1 MLPRLL
7 RRTHI
12 NLVKISVNNPM
23 KTLGT
28 IVKKCN
34 CAVSALLTASMFLS
48 SPGGFAQI
56 EVLDQVVA
64 IVDDD
69 IILASE
75 LQERVQGVR
84 SNLEARGVEM
94 PADDVLIRETLDRLI
109 LDSIQLQL
117 ANRYGVR
124 IPDQQLDEAMTR
136 LARQNGL
143 TLEQF
148 RIALEQAGQSYAVA
162 REGLRDDLA
171 IQRVQQ
177 GNVMRNINI
186 SEQEIDNFLAT
197 EEGEAMTQPEY
208 RVVQALLSTSRGEDA
223 ADVAAKEAYVDETL
237 ATIQSGTPFEQ
248 AVSSIEP
255 YAFTGGDLGWR
266 KLGDIPSMFA
276 DVVPDLRVGDVTKV
290 RSSSGFHL
298 VYLADAMGG
307 EQLVRQ
313 TDVRHILIKPTEV
326 LSEDAAETLA
336 KELKTRIESGED
348 FGGLARQYSDDIGSA
363 AEGGELGW
371 TNPGQMVIEFE
382 TTMANTPEGEISE
395 PFRSEFGWHILEVP
409 GRRDK
414 DFSSEVRRNQV
425 AGYIRDQKY
434 QEELDAWLRKIREEA
449 FVDIK

>member
-1 MLPRLL
+1 MRCRLTTPRE
-7 RRTHI
+7 R
-12 NLVKISVNNPM
+12 SV
-23 KTLGT
+23 L
-28 IVKKCN
+28 
-34 CAVSALLTASMFLS
+34 ALLSVPLLALCVLPSLAS
-48 SPGGFAQI
+48 AQI

-84 SNLEARGVEM
+84 STMESRGVEV
-94 PADDVLIRETLDRLI
+94 PSDDVLIRQTLDRLI

-148 RIALEQAGQSYAVA
+148 RIALEQSGQSYAAA

-186 SEQEIDNFLAT
+186 SEQEIDNFLTT

-208 RVVQALLSTSRGEDA
+208 QVVQALLSISRGEDA
-223 ADVAAKEAYVDETL
+223 AEIAAKEAYVNKVL
-237 ATIQSGTPFEQ
+237 SNIQSGQPFEQ
-248 AVSSIEP
+248 AVSGTEP

-276 DVVPDLRVGDVTKV
+276 DTVPTLTAGEVAKV

-298 VYLADAMGG
+298 VYLADAVGG

-313 TDVRHILIKPTEV
+313 TDVRHILVKPTEV
-326 LSEDAAETLA
+326 LNEQAAEDLVV
-336 KELKTRIESGED
+336 ELRARIQGGED
-348 FGGLARQYSDDIGSA
+348 FGELARQYSDDIGSA
-363 AEGGELGW
+363 TEGGNLGW
-371 TNPGQMVIEFE
+371 TNPGQMVPEFE
-382 TTMANTPEGEISE
+382 ATMAGTAEGLISQ
-395 PFRSEFGWHILEVP
+395 PFRSEFGWHILEVKA
-409 GRRDK
+409 RRDK
-414 DFSSEVRRNQV
+414 DFSGEVRRNQV

>member
-1 MLPRLL
+1 MLCRLTTPRERSGLTLL
-7 RRTHI
+7 
-12 NLVKISVNNPM
+12 SVP
-23 KTLGT
+23 
-28 IVKKCN
+28 
-34 CAVSALLTASMFLS
+34 LLTLCFLPS
-48 SPGGFAQI
+48 FGSAQV
-56 EVLDQVVA
+56 ELLDQVVA

-84 SNLEARGVEM
+84 STMESRGVEA
-94 PADDVLIRETLDRLI
+94 PSDDVLIRETLDRLI

-148 RIALEQAGQSYAVA
+148 RIALEQSGQSYAAA

-186 SEQEIDNFLAT
+186 SEQEIDNFLTT

-208 RVVQALLSTSRGEDA
+208 QVVQALLSISRGEDA
-223 ADVAAKEAYVDETL
+223 AEIAAKESYVNEVL
-237 ATIQSGTPFEQ
+237 SNIQSGQPFEQ
-248 AVSSIEP
+248 AVSGTEP

-276 DVVPDLRVGDVTKV
+276 DTVPTLTVGEVAKV

-298 VYLADAMGG
+298 VYLADAVGG

-313 TDVRHILIKPTEV
+313 TDVRHILVKPTEV
-326 LSEDAAETLA
+326 LNEQAAEDLVV
-336 KELKTRIESGED
+336 ELRARIEGGED
-348 FGGLARQYSDDIGSA
+348 FGELARQYSDDIGSA
-363 AEGGELGW
+363 TEGGNLGW
-371 TNPGQMVIEFE
+371 TNPGQMVPEFE
-382 TTMANTPEGEISE
+382 ATMAGTAEGSISQ
-395 PFRSEFGWHILEVP
+395 PFRSEFGWHILEVKA
-409 GRRDK
+409 RRDK
-414 DFSSEVRRNQV
+414 DFSGEVRRNQV

>member
-1 MLPRLL
+1 MRCRLTTPRE
-7 RRTHI
+7 R
-12 NLVKISVNNPM
+12 SV
-23 KTLGT
+23 L
-28 IVKKCN
+28 
-34 CAVSALLTASMFLS
+34 ALLSVPLLALCVLPSLAS
-48 SPGGFAQI
+48 AQI

-84 SNLEARGVEM
+84 STMESRGVEV
-94 PADDVLIRETLDRLI
+94 PSDDVLIRETLDRLI

-148 RIALEQAGQSYAVA
+148 RIALEQSGQSYAAA

-186 SEQEIDNFLAT
+186 SEQEIDNFLTT

-208 RVVQALLSTSRGEDA
+208 QVVQALLSISRGEDA
-223 ADVAAKEAYVDETL
+223 AEIAAKEAYVDEVL
-237 ATIQSGTPFEQ
+237 SNIQSGQPFEQ
-248 AVSSIEP
+248 AVSGTEP

-276 DVVPDLRVGDVTKV
+276 DTVPTLTVGEVAKV

-298 VYLADAMGG
+298 VYLADAVGG

-313 TDVRHILIKPTEV
+313 TDVRHILVKPTEV
-326 LSEDAAETLA
+326 LNEQAAEDLVV
-336 KELKTRIESGED
+336 ELRARIEGGED
-348 FGGLARQYSDDIGSA
+348 FGELARQYSDDIGSA
-363 AEGGELGW
+363 TEGGNLGW
-371 TNPGQMVIEFE
+371 TNPGQMVPEFE
-382 TTMANTPEGEISE
+382 ATMAGTAEGSISQ
-395 PFRSEFGWHILEVP
+395 PFRSEFGWHILEVKA
-409 GRRDK
+409 RRDK
-414 DFSSEVRRNQV
+414 DFSGEVRRNQV

>member
-1 MLPRLL
+1 MLCRLTTPRK
-7 RRTHI
+7 R
-12 NLVKISVNNPM
+12 SV
-23 KTLGT
+23 L
-28 IVKKCN
+28 
-34 CAVSALLTASMFLS
+34 ALLSVPLLALCVLPSLGS
-48 SPGGFAQI
+48 AQI

-84 SNLEARGVEM
+84 STMESRGVEI
-94 PADDVLIRETLDRLI
+94 PSDDVLIRETLDRLI

-148 RIALEQAGQSYAVA
+148 RIALEQSGQSYAAA

-186 SEQEIDNFLAT
+186 SEQEIDNFLTT

-208 RVVQALLSTSRGEDA
+208 QVVQALLSISRGEDA
-223 ADVAAKEAYVDETL
+223 AEIAAKEAYVNEVL
-237 ATIQSGTPFEQ
+237 SHIQSGQPFEQ
-248 AVSSIEP
+248 AVSGTEP

-276 DVVPDLRVGDVTKV
+276 DTVPTLTVGEVAKV

-298 VYLADAMGG
+298 VYLADAVGG

-313 TDVRHILIKPTEV
+313 TDVRHILVKPTEV
-326 LSEDAAETLA
+326 LNEQAAEDLVV
-336 KELKTRIESGED
+336 ELRAQIEGGED
-348 FGGLARQYSDDIGSA
+348 FGELARQYSDDIGSA
-363 AEGGELGW
+363 TEGGNLGW
-371 TNPGQMVIEFE
+371 TNPGQMVPEFE
-382 TTMANTPEGEISE
+382 ATMAGTAEGSISQ
-395 PFRSEFGWHILEVP
+395 PFRSEFGWHILEVKA
-409 GRRDK
+409 RRDK
-414 DFSSEVRRNQV
+414 DFSGEVRRNQV

>member
-1 MLPRLL
+1 MRCRLTTPRE
-7 RRTHI
+7 R
-12 NLVKISVNNPM
+12 SV
-23 KTLGT
+23 L
-28 IVKKCN
+28 
-34 CAVSALLTASMFLS
+34 ALLSVPLLALCVLPSLAS
-48 SPGGFAQI
+48 AQI

-84 SNLEARGVEM
+84 STMESRGVEV
-94 PADDVLIRETLDRLI
+94 PSDDVLIRETLDRLI

-148 RIALEQAGQSYAVA
+148 RIALEQSGQSYAAA

-186 SEQEIDNFLAT
+186 SEQEIDNFLTT

-208 RVVQALLSTSRGEDA
+208 QVVQALLSISRGEDA
-223 ADVAAKEAYVDETL
+223 AEIAAKEAYVNEVL
-237 ATIQSGTPFEQ
+237 SNIQSGQPFEQ
-248 AVSSIEP
+248 AVSGTEP

-276 DVVPDLRVGDVTKV
+276 DTVPTLTVGEVTSV
-290 RSSSGFHL
+290 RSSSGLHL
-298 VYLADAMGG
+298 VYLADAVGG

-313 TDVRHILIKPTEV
+313 TDVRHILVKPTEV
-326 LSEDAAETLA
+326 LNEQAAEDLVV
-336 KELKTRIESGED
+336 ELRARIEGGED
-348 FGGLARQYSDDIGSA
+348 FGELARQYSDDIGSA
-363 AEGGELGW
+363 TEGGNLGW
-371 TNPGQMVIEFE
+371 TNPGQMVPEFE
-382 TTMANTPEGEISE
+382 ATMAGTAEGSISQ
-395 PFRSEFGWHILEVP
+395 PFRSEFGWHILEVKA
-409 GRRDK
+409 RRDK
-414 DFSSEVRRNQV
+414 DFSGEVRRNQV

>member
-1 MLPRLL
+1 MCSRLTTPRK
-7 RRTHI
+7 R
-12 NLVKISVNNPM
+12 LV
-23 KTLGT
+23 L
-28 IVKKCN
+28 
-34 CAVSALLTASMFLS
+34 ALLSVPLLALSVLPSLAS
-48 SPGGFAQI
+48 AQI

-75 LQERVQGVR
+75 LQERVKGVR
-84 SNLEARGVEM
+84 STMESRGVEV
-94 PADDVLIRETLDRLI
+94 PSDDVLIRETLDRLI

-148 RIALEQAGQSYAVA
+148 RIALEQSGQSYAAA

-186 SEQEIDNFLAT
+186 SEQEIDNFLVT

-208 RVVQALLSTSRGEDA
+208 QVVQALLSISRGEDA
-223 ADVAAKEAYVDETL
+223 AEIVAKEAYVNEVL
-237 ATIQSGTPFEQ
+237 SNIQSGQPFEQ
-248 AVSSIEP
+248 AVSGTEP

-276 DVVPDLRVGDVTKV
+276 DTVPTLTVGEVAKV

-298 VYLADAMGG
+298 VYLADAVGG

-313 TDVRHILIKPTEV
+313 TDVRHILVKPTEV
-326 LSEDAAETLA
+326 LNEQAAEDLVV
-336 KELKTRIESGED
+336 ELRARIERGED
-348 FGGLARQYSDDIGSA
+348 FGELARQYSDDIGSA
-363 AEGGELGW
+363 TEGGNLGW
-371 TNPGQMVIEFE
+371 TNPGQMVPEFE
-382 TTMANTPEGEISE
+382 ATMAGTAEGSISQ
-395 PFRSEFGWHILEVP
+395 PFRSEFGWHILEVKA
-409 GRRDK
+409 RRDK
-414 DFSSEVRRNQV
+414 DFSGEVRRNQV

>member
-1 MLPRLL
+1 MRCRLTTPRE
-7 RRTHI
+7 R
-12 NLVKISVNNPM
+12 SV
-23 KTLGT
+23 L
-28 IVKKCN
+28 
-34 CAVSALLTASMFLS
+34 ALLSVPLLALSVLTSLAS
-48 SPGGFAQI
+48 AQI
-56 EVLDQVVA
+56 EVLDQVIA

-75 LQERVQGVR
+75 LQERVKGVR
-84 SNLEARGVEM
+84 STMESRGVEV
-94 PADDVLIRETLDRLI
+94 PSDDVLIRETLDRLI

-148 RIALEQAGQSYAVA
+148 RTALEQSGQSYAAA

-186 SEQEIDNFLAT
+186 SEQEIDNFLTT

-208 RVVQALLSTSRGEDA
+208 QVVQALLSISRGEDA
-223 ADVAAKEAYVDETL
+223 AEIVAKEAYVNEVL
-237 ATIQSGTPFEQ
+237 SNIQSGQPFEQ
-248 AVSSIEP
+248 AVSGTEP

-276 DVVPDLRVGDVTKV
+276 DTVPTLTVGEVAKV

-298 VYLADAMGG
+298 VYLADAVGG

-313 TDVRHILIKPTEV
+313 TDVRHILVKPTEV
-326 LSEDAAETLA
+326 LNEQAAEDLVV
-336 KELKTRIESGED
+336 ELRARIEGGED
-348 FGGLARQYSDDIGSA
+348 FGELARQYSDDIGSA
-363 AEGGELGW
+363 TEGGNLGW
-371 TNPGQMVIEFE
+371 TNPGQMVPEFE
-382 TTMANTPEGEISE
+382 ATMAGTAEGLISQ
-395 PFRSEFGWHILEVP
+395 PFRSEFGWHILEVKA
-409 GRRDK
+409 RRDK
-414 DFSSEVRRNQV
+414 DFSGEVRRNQV

>member
-1 MLPRLL
+1 MKK
-7 RRTHI
+7 RTYPSF
-12 NLVKISVNNPM
+12 LALISLIGLASTWP
-23 KTLGT
+23 
-28 IVKKCN
+28 I
-34 CAVSALLTASMFLS
+34 ASAW
-48 SPGGFAQI
+48 AQI
-56 EVLDQVVA
+56 QTLDQVVA

-75 LQERVQGVR
+75 LQERVAGVR
-84 SNLEARGVEM
+84 STMESRGVEM
-94 PADDVLIRETLDRLI
+94 PDDETLVRETLDRLI
-109 LDSIQLQL
+109 LDSIQMQL

-124 IPDQQLDEAMTR
+124 IPDAQLDEAMTR

-148 RIALEQAGQSYAVA
+148 RIAVEQSGQSYAA
-162 REGLRDDLA
+162 TRESLRRDLA

-208 RVVQALLSTSRGEDA
+208 RVIQALLATRRGEDSA
-223 ADVAAKEAYVDETL
+223 SVDAKEAFIDDTL
-237 ATIQSGTPFEQ
+237 TRIQDGADFEA
-248 AVSSIEP
+248 AVSSVEP

-276 DVVPDLRVGDVTKV
+276 DVVPTMSIGEVAKV

-298 VYLADAMGG
+298 VYLADAVGG
-307 EQLVRQ
+307 ERLVKQ
-313 TDVRHILIKPTEV
+313 TDVRHILVKPTEV
-326 LSEDAAETLA
+326 LDEAAAEALA
-336 KELKTRIESGED
+336 GQLMERVKGGED
-348 FGGLARQYSDDIGSA
+348 FGALARQYSDDIGSA

-371 TNPGQMVIEFE
+371 TNPGQMVPEFE
-382 TTMANTPEGEISE
+382 AAMAAADEGVVTE
-395 PFRSEFGWHILEVP
+395 PFRSEFGWHILEVT

-414 DFSSEVRRNQV
+414 DFSGEIQRNQV
-425 AGYIRDQKY
+425 ANYIREQKY

>member
-1 MLPRLL
+1 MRCRLTTPRE
-7 RRTHI
+7 R
-12 NLVKISVNNPM
+12 SV
-23 KTLGT
+23 L
-28 IVKKCN
+28 
-34 CAVSALLTASMFLS
+34 ALLSVPLLALSVLTSLAS
-48 SPGGFAQI
+48 AQI
-56 EVLDQVVA
+56 EVLDQVIA

-75 LQERVQGVR
+75 LQERVKGVR
-84 SNLEARGVEM
+84 STMESRGVEV
-94 PADDVLIRETLDRLI
+94 PSDDVLIRETLDRLI

-148 RIALEQAGQSYAVA
+148 RIALEQSGQSYAAA

-186 SEQEIDNFLAT
+186 SEQEIDNFLTT

-208 RVVQALLSTSRGEDA
+208 QVVQALLSISRGEDA
-223 ADVAAKEAYVDETL
+223 AEIAAKESYVNEVL
-237 ATIQSGTPFEQ
+237 SNIQSGQPFEQ
-248 AVSSIEP
+248 AVSGTEP

-276 DVVPDLRVGDVTKV
+276 DTVPTLTVGEVAKV
-290 RSSSGFHL
+290 RSSSGLHL
-298 VYLADAMGG
+298 VYLADAVGG

-313 TDVRHILIKPTEV
+313 TDVRHILVKPTEV
-326 LSEDAAETLA
+326 LNEQAAEDLVV
-336 KELKTRIESGED
+336 ELRARIEGGED
-348 FGGLARQYSDDIGSA
+348 FGELARQYSDDIGSA
-363 AEGGELGW
+363 TEGGNLGW
-371 TNPGQMVIEFE
+371 TNPGQMVPEFE
-382 TTMANTPEGEISE
+382 AAMAGTAEGSISQ
-395 PFRSEFGWHILEVP
+395 PFRSEFGWHILEVKA
-409 GRRDK
+409 RRDK
-414 DFSSEVRRNQV
+414 DFSGEVRRNQV

>member
-1 MLPRLL
+1 MRCRLTTPRK
-7 RRTHI
+7 R
-12 NLVKISVNNPM
+12 SV
-23 KTLGT
+23 L
-28 IVKKCN
+28 
-34 CAVSALLTASMFLS
+34 ALLSVPLLALCVLPSLAS
-48 SPGGFAQI
+48 AQI

-84 SNLEARGVEM
+84 STMESRGVEL
-94 PADDVLIRETLDRLI
+94 PSDDVLIRETLDRLI

-148 RIALEQAGQSYAVA
+148 RIALEQSGQSYAAA

-186 SEQEIDNFLAT
+186 SEQEIDNFLTT

-208 RVVQALLSTSRGEDA
+208 QVVQALLSISRGEDA
-223 ADVAAKEAYVDETL
+223 AEIAAKESYVNEVL
-237 ATIQSGTPFEQ
+237 SNIQSGQPFEQ
-248 AVSSIEP
+248 AVSGTEP

-276 DVVPDLRVGDVTKV
+276 DTVPTLTVGEVAKV

-298 VYLADAMGG
+298 IYLADAVGG

-313 TDVRHILIKPTEV
+313 TDVRHILVKPTEV
-326 LSEDAAETLA
+326 LNEQAAEDLVV
-336 KELKTRIESGED
+336 ELRARIEGGED
-348 FGGLARQYSDDIGSA
+348 FGELARQYSDDIGSA
-363 AEGGELGW
+363 TEGGNLGW
-371 TNPGQMVIEFE
+371 TNPGQMVPEFE
-382 TTMANTPEGEISE
+382 AAMAGTAEGSISQ
-395 PFRSEFGWHILEVP
+395 PFRSEFGWHILEVKA
-409 GRRDK
+409 RRDK
-414 DFSSEVRRNQV
+414 DFSGEVRRNQV

>member
-1 MLPRLL
+1 MLCRLTTPRERSILTLL
-7 RRTHI
+7 
-12 NLVKISVNNPM
+12 SVPLLALCVLPS
-23 KTLGT
+23 LG
-28 IVKKCN
+28 
-34 CAVSALLTASMFLS
+34 S
-48 SPGGFAQI
+48 AQI

-75 LQERVQGVR
+75 LQERVKGVR
-84 SNLEARGVEM
+84 STMESRGVEV
-94 PADDVLIRETLDRLI
+94 PSDDVLIRETLDRLI

-148 RIALEQAGQSYAVA
+148 RTALEQSGQSYAAA

-186 SEQEIDNFLAT
+186 SEQEIDNFLTT

-208 RVVQALLSTSRGEDA
+208 QVVQALLSISRGEDA
-223 ADVAAKEAYVDETL
+223 AEIAAKEAYVDEVL
-237 ATIQSGTPFEQ
+237 SNIQSGQPFEQ
-248 AVSSIEP
+248 AVSGTEP

-266 KLGDIPSMFA
+266 KLGDLPSMFA
-276 DVVPDLRVGDVTKV
+276 DTVPTLTVGEVTSV
-290 RSSSGFHL
+290 RSSSGLHL
-298 VYLADAMGG
+298 IYLADAVGG

-313 TDVRHILIKPTEV
+313 TDVRHILVKPTEV
-326 LSEDAAETLA
+326 LNEQAAEDLVV
-336 KELKTRIESGED
+336 ELRARIEGGED
-348 FGGLARQYSDDIGSA
+348 FGELARQYSDDIGSA
-363 AEGGELGW
+363 TEGGNLGW
-371 TNPGQMVIEFE
+371 TNPGQMVPEFE
-382 TTMANTPEGEISE
+382 ATMAGTAEGSISQ
-395 PFRSEFGWHILEVP
+395 PFRSEFGWHILEVKA
-409 GRRDK
+409 RRDK
-414 DFSSEVRRNQV
+414 DFSVEVRRNQV

>member
-1 MLPRLL
+1 MHCRLINPRE
-7 RRTHI
+7 R
-12 NLVKISVNNPM
+12 SV
-23 KTLGT
+23 L
-28 IVKKCN
+28 
-34 CAVSALLTASMFLS
+34 ALLSVPLLALCVLPSLAS
-48 SPGGFAQI
+48 AQI

-84 SNLEARGVEM
+84 STMESRGVEV
-94 PADDVLIRETLDRLI
+94 PSDDVLIRETLDRLI

-148 RIALEQAGQSYAVA
+148 RIALEQSGQSYAAA

-186 SEQEIDNFLAT
+186 SEQEIDNFLTT

-208 RVVQALLSTSRGEDA
+208 QVVQALLSISRGEDA
-223 ADVAAKEAYVDETL
+223 AEIAAKEAYVDEVL
-237 ATIQSGTPFEQ
+237 SNIQSGQSFEQ
-248 AVSSIEP
+248 AVSGTEP

-266 KLGDIPSMFA
+266 KLGDLPSMFA
-276 DVVPDLRVGDVTKV
+276 DTVPTLTVGEVTSV
-290 RSSSGFHL
+290 RSSSGLHL
-298 VYLADAMGG
+298 VYLADAVGG

-313 TDVRHILIKPTEV
+313 TDVRHILVKPTEV
-326 LSEDAAETLA
+326 LNEQAAEDLVV
-336 KELKTRIESGED
+336 ELRARIEGGED
-348 FGGLARQYSDDIGSA
+348 FGELARQYSDDIGSA
-363 AEGGELGW
+363 TEGGNLGW
-371 TNPGQMVIEFE
+371 TNPGQMVPEFE
-382 TTMANTPEGEISE
+382 ATMAGTAEGSISQ
-395 PFRSEFGWHILEVP
+395 PFRSEFGWHILEVKA
-409 GRRDK
+409 RRDK
-414 DFSSEVRRNQV
+414 DFSGELRRNQV
-425 AGYIRDQKY
+425 AGYIREQKY

>member
-1 MLPRLL
+1 MLRKLTTPRE
-7 RRTHI
+7 R
-12 NLVKISVNNPM
+12 
-23 KTLGT
+23 
-28 IVKKCN
+28 
-34 CAVSALLTASMFLS
+34 SALALLSAPFLAVFFWPSLASS
-48 SPGGFAQI
+48 QV

-84 SNLEARGVEM
+84 NNMESRGVEA
-94 PADDVLIRETLDRLI
+94 PSDDVLIRETLDRLI

-117 ANRYGVR
+117 AKRYGVR

-136 LARQNGL
+136 LARQNSL

-148 RIALEQAGQSYAVA
+148 RIALEQSGQSYAAA

-186 SEQEIDNFLAT
+186 SEQEIDNFLTT

-208 RVVQALLSTSRGEDA
+208 RVIQALLSISRGEDA
-223 ADVAAKEAYVDETL
+223 AEVAAKEDYINEVL
-237 ATIQSGTPFEQ
+237 NNIQSGQPFEQ
-248 AVSSIEP
+248 AVSGTEP
-255 YAFTGGDLGWR
+255 YAFSGGDLGWR

-276 DVVPDLRVGDVTKV
+276 DAVPTLTVGKVTKV

-298 VYLADAMGG
+298 VYLADAVGG
-307 EQLVRQ
+307 EQLIRQ
-313 TDVRHILIKPTEV
+313 TDVRHILVKPTEV
-326 LSEDAAETLA
+326 LNEQAAEDLA
-336 KELKTRIESGED
+336 VELKARIEAGEEFD
-348 FGGLARQYSDDIGSA
+348 ELARQYSDDIGSA

-371 TNPGQMVIEFE
+371 TNPGQMVPEFE
-382 TTMANTPEGEISE
+382 ATMAGTAEGSISQ
-395 PFRSEFGWHILEVP
+395 PFRSEFGWHILQVK

-414 DFSSEVRRNQV
+414 DFSGEVRRNQV
-425 AGYIRDQKY
+425 AGYIREQKY

>member
-1 MLPRLL
+1 MLCRLTTPRE
-7 RRTHI
+7 R
-12 NLVKISVNNPM
+12 SV
-23 KTLGT
+23 L
-28 IVKKCN
+28 
-34 CAVSALLTASMFLS
+34 ALLSVPLLALCVLPSLAS
-48 SPGGFAQI
+48 AQI

-84 SNLEARGVEM
+84 STMESRGVEV
-94 PADDVLIRETLDRLI
+94 PSDDVLIRETLDRLI

-148 RIALEQAGQSYAVA
+148 RIALEQSGQSYAAA

-186 SEQEIDNFLAT
+186 SEQEIDNFLTT

-208 RVVQALLSTSRGEDA
+208 QVVQALLSISRGEDA
-223 ADVAAKEAYVDETL
+223 AEIAAKESYVNEVL
-237 ATIQSGTPFEQ
+237 SNIQSGQPFEQ
-248 AVSSIEP
+248 AVSGTEP

-276 DVVPDLRVGDVTKV
+276 DTVPTLTVGEVAKV
-290 RSSSGFHL
+290 RSSSGLHL
-298 VYLADAMGG
+298 VYLADAVGG

-313 TDVRHILIKPTEV
+313 TDVRHILVKPTEV
-326 LSEDAAETLA
+326 LNEQAAEDLVV
-336 KELKTRIESGED
+336 ELKARIEGGED
-348 FGGLARQYSDDIGSA
+348 FGELARQYSDDIGSA
-363 AEGGELGW
+363 TEGGNLGW
-371 TNPGQMVIEFE
+371 TNPGQMVPEFE
-382 TTMANTPEGEISE
+382 ATMAGTAEGSISQ
-395 PFRSEFGWHILEVP
+395 PFRSEFGWHILEVKA
-409 GRRDK
+409 RRDK
-414 DFSSEVRRNQV
+414 DFSGEVRRNQV

>member
-1 MLPRLL
+1 MRCRLINPCERAVLAVLSVPLLALCVLPSL
-7 RRTHI
+7 
-12 NLVKISVNNPM
+12 
-23 KTLGT
+23 
-28 IVKKCN
+28 
-34 CAVSALLTASMFLS
+34 AS
-48 SPGGFAQI
+48 AQI

-75 LQERVQGVR
+75 LQERLKGVR
-84 SNLEARGVEM
+84 STMESRGVEV
-94 PADDVLIRETLDRLI
+94 PSDDVLIRETLDRLI

-148 RIALEQAGQSYAVA
+148 RIALEQSGQSYAAA

-186 SEQEIDNFLAT
+186 SEQEIDNFLTT

-208 RVVQALLSTSRGEDA
+208 QVVQALLSIRRGEDA
-223 ADVAAKEAYVDETL
+223 AEIAAKEAYVNEVL
-237 ATIQSGTPFEQ
+237 SNIQSGQPFEQ
-248 AVSSIEP
+248 AVSGTEP

-266 KLGDIPSMFA
+266 KLGDLPSMFA
-276 DVVPDLRVGDVTKV
+276 DTVPTLTVGEVTSV
-290 RSSSGFHL
+290 RSSSGLHL
-298 VYLADAMGG
+298 VYLADAVGG

-313 TDVRHILIKPTEV
+313 TDVRHILVKPTEV
-326 LSEDAAETLA
+326 LNEQAAEDLVV
-336 KELKTRIESGED
+336 ELRARIEGGED
-348 FGGLARQYSDDIGSA
+348 FGELARQYSDDIGSA
-363 AEGGELGW
+363 TEGGNLGW
-371 TNPGQMVIEFE
+371 TNPGQMVPEFE
-382 TTMANTPEGEISE
+382 ATMAGTAEGSISQ
-395 PFRSEFGWHILEVP
+395 PFRSEFGWHILEVKA
-409 GRRDK
+409 RRDK
-414 DFSSEVRRNQV
+414 DFSGEVRRNQV

>member
-1 MLPRLL
+1 MRCRLTTPRE
-7 RRTHI
+7 R
-12 NLVKISVNNPM
+12 SV
-23 KTLGT
+23 L
-28 IVKKCN
+28 
-34 CAVSALLTASMFLS
+34 ALLSVPLLALSILPSLAS
-48 SPGGFAQI
+48 AQI

-75 LQERVQGVR
+75 LQERVKGVR
-84 SNLEARGVEM
+84 STMESRGVEV
-94 PADDVLIRETLDRLI
+94 PSDDVLIRETLDRLI

-148 RIALEQAGQSYAVA
+148 RIALEQSGQSYAAA

-186 SEQEIDNFLAT
+186 SEQEIDNFLTT

-208 RVVQALLSTSRGEDA
+208 QVVQALLSISRGEDA
-223 ADVAAKEAYVDETL
+223 AEIAAKEAYVNEVL
-237 ATIQSGTPFEQ
+237 SNIQSGQPFEQ
-248 AVSSIEP
+248 AVSGTEP

-276 DVVPDLRVGDVTKV
+276 DTVPTLTVGEVAKV
-290 RSSSGFHL
+290 RSSSGLHL
-298 VYLADAMGG
+298 VYLADAVGG

-313 TDVRHILIKPTEV
+313 TDVRHILVKPTEV
-326 LSEDAAETLA
+326 LNEQAAEDLVV
-336 KELKTRIESGED
+336 ELRARIEGGED
-348 FGGLARQYSDDIGSA
+348 FGELARQYSDDIGSA
-363 AEGGELGW
+363 TEGGNLGW
-371 TNPGQMVIEFE
+371 TNPGQMVPEFE
-382 TTMANTPEGEISE
+382 ATMAGTAEGSISQ
-395 PFRSEFGWHILEVP
+395 PFRSEFGWHILEVKA
-409 GRRDK
+409 RRDK
-414 DFSSEVRRNQV
+414 DFSGEVRRNQV

>member
-1 MLPRLL
+1 MRCRLTTPRE
-7 RRTHI
+7 R
-12 NLVKISVNNPM
+12 SVP
-23 KTLGT
+23 
-28 IVKKCN
+28 
-34 CAVSALLTASMFLS
+34 ALLSVPLLALCVLPSVAS
-48 SPGGFAQI
+48 AQI

-75 LQERVQGVR
+75 LQERVKGVR
-84 SNLEARGVEM
+84 STMESRGVEV
-94 PADDVLIRETLDRLI
+94 PSDDVLIRETLDRLI

-148 RIALEQAGQSYAVA
+148 RIALEQSGQSYAAA

-186 SEQEIDNFLAT
+186 SEQEIDNFLTT

-208 RVVQALLSTSRGEDA
+208 QVVQALLSISRGEDA
-223 ADVAAKEAYVDETL
+223 AEIAAKEAYVNEVL
-237 ATIQSGTPFEQ
+237 SNIQSGKPFEQ
-248 AVSSIEP
+248 AVSGTEP

-266 KLGDIPSMFA
+266 KLGDLPSMFA
-276 DVVPDLRVGDVTKV
+276 DTVPTLTVGEVTSV
-290 RSSSGFHL
+290 RSSSGLHL
-298 VYLADAMGG
+298 VYLADAVGG

-313 TDVRHILIKPTEV
+313 TDVRHILVKPTEV
-326 LSEDAAETLA
+326 LNEQAAEDLVV
-336 KELKTRIESGED
+336 ELRARIEGGED
-348 FGGLARQYSDDIGSA
+348 FGELARQYSDDIGSA
-363 AEGGELGW
+363 TEGGNLGW
-371 TNPGQMVIEFE
+371 TNPGQMVPEFE
-382 TTMANTPEGEISE
+382 ATMAGTAEGSISQ
-395 PFRSEFGWHILEVP
+395 PFRSEFGWHILEVKA
-409 GRRDK
+409 RRDK
-414 DFSSEVRRNQV
+414 DFSGEVRRNQV

>member
-1 MLPRLL
+1 MLPRLTAL
-7 RRTHI
+7 RER
-12 NLVKISVNNPM
+12 
-23 KTLGT
+23 
-28 IVKKCN
+28 
-34 CAVSALLTASMFLS
+34 SALALLS
-48 SPGGFAQI
+48 APLLALCLFPSLGSAQI

-84 SNLEARGVEM
+84 STMESRGVEV
-94 PADDVLIRETLDRLI
+94 PSDDMLIRETLDRLI

-143 TLEQF
+143 TLQQF
-148 RIALEQAGQSYAVA
+148 RIALEQSGQSYAAA

-186 SEQEIDNFLAT
+186 SEQEIDNFLTT

-208 RVVQALLSTSRGEDA
+208 RVVQALLSTSRGEDSA
-223 ADVAAKEAYVDETL
+223 EVAAKEAYINEVL
-237 ATIQSGTPFEQ
+237 SHIQSGQPFEQ
-248 AVSSIEP
+248 AVSGSEP

-276 DVVPDLRVGDVTKV
+276 DTVPTLTVGEVTKV
-290 RSSSGFHL
+290 RSSSGLHL
-298 VYLADAMGG
+298 VYLADAVGG

-313 TDVRHILIKPTEV
+313 TDVRHILVKPTEV
-326 LSEDAAETLA
+326 LNEQAAEDLVV
-336 KELKTRIESGED
+336 ELRARIEGGED
-348 FGGLARQYSDDIGSA
+348 FGELARQYSDDLGSA
-363 AEGGELGW
+363 TEGGNLGW
-371 TNPGQMVIEFE
+371 TNPGQMVPEFE
-382 TTMANTPEGEISE
+382 ATMAGTAEGSISQ
-395 PFRSEFGWHILEVP
+395 PFRSEFGWHILEVKA
-409 GRRDK
+409 RRDK
-414 DFSSEVRRNQV
+414 DFSGEVRRNQV
-425 AGYIRDQKY
+425 AGYIREQKY

>member
-1 MLPRLL
+1 MPANTSQ
-7 RRTHI
+7 RRQLALT
-12 NLVKISVNNPM
+12 
-23 KTLGT
+23 T
-28 IVKKCN
+28 IVKI
-34 CAVSALLTASMFLS
+34 AALSISLFHPSAS
-48 SPGGFAQI
+48 GQI
-56 EVLDQVVA
+56 EMLDQVVA

-75 LQERVQGVR
+75 LQERIEGVR
-84 SNLEARGVEM
+84 ATMESRAVEA
-94 PADDVLIRETLDRLI
+94 PPDDVIVRETLDRLI

-143 TLEQF
+143 TLDQF
-148 RIALEQAGQSYAVA
+148 RVAVEQAGQNYATM
-162 REGLRDDLA
+162 REDLREDLA

-186 SEQEIDNFLAT
+186 SQQEIDNFLTT
-197 EEGEAMTQPEY
+197 EEGEEMTQPEY
-208 RVVQALLSTSRGEDA
+208 RVIQALLTTSRGEA
-223 ADVAAKEAYVDETL
+223 AIEIAAKEAYVDSVLER
-237 ATIQSGTPFEQ
+237 IESGTAFEE
-248 AVSSIEP
+248 AVSGIEP

-276 DVVPDLRVGDVTKV
+276 AVVPDLSIGEVAKV
-290 RSSSGFHL
+290 RSTSGFHL
-298 VYLADAMGG
+298 VYLADALGG
-307 EQLVRQ
+307 ERLVRQ

-326 LSEDAAETLA
+326 LSDAAAEELA
-336 KELKTRIESGED
+336 GSLVERVRGGED
-348 FGGLARQYSDDIGSA
+348 FGALARQYSDDIGSA

-371 TNPGQMVIEFE
+371 TNPGQMVPEFE
-382 TTMANTPEGEISE
+382 AAMASANEGEVTE
-395 PFRSEFGWHILEVP
+395 PFRSEFGWHILEVK

-414 DFSSEVRRNQV
+414 DFSGDIQRNQV
-425 AGYIRDQKY
+425 ANYIREQKY

>member
-1 MLPRLL
+1 MRCRLTTPRE
-7 RRTHI
+7 R
-12 NLVKISVNNPM
+12 SV
-23 KTLGT
+23 L
-28 IVKKCN
+28 
-34 CAVSALLTASMFLS
+34 ALLSVPLLALSILPSLAS
-48 SPGGFAQI
+48 AQI

-84 SNLEARGVEM
+84 STMESRGVEV
-94 PADDVLIRETLDRLI
+94 PSDDVLIRETLDRLI

-148 RIALEQAGQSYAVA
+148 RIALEQSGQSYAAA

-186 SEQEIDNFLAT
+186 SEQEIDNFLTT

-208 RVVQALLSTSRGEDA
+208 QVVQALLSISRGEDA
-223 ADVAAKEAYVDETL
+223 AEIAAKEAYVDEVL
-237 ATIQSGTPFEQ
+237 SNIQSGQPFEQ
-248 AVSSIEP
+248 AVSGTEP

-266 KLGDIPSMFA
+266 KLGDLPSMFA
-276 DVVPDLRVGDVTKV
+276 DTVPTLTVGEVTSV
-290 RSSSGFHL
+290 RSSSGLHL
-298 VYLADAMGG
+298 IYLADAVGG

-313 TDVRHILIKPTEV
+313 TDVRHILVKPTEV
-326 LSEDAAETLA
+326 LNEQAAEDLVV
-336 KELKTRIESGED
+336 ELRARIEGGED
-348 FGGLARQYSDDIGSA
+348 FGELARQYSDDIGSA
-363 AEGGELGW
+363 TEGGNLGW
-371 TNPGQMVIEFE
+371 TNPGQMVPEFE
-382 TTMANTPEGEISE
+382 ATMAGTAEGSISQ
-395 PFRSEFGWHILEVP
+395 PFRSEFGWHILEVKA
-409 GRRDK
+409 RRDK
-414 DFSSEVRRNQV
+414 DFSGEVRRNQV

>member
-1 MLPRLL
+1 MLRKLTTPRE
-7 RRTHI
+7 R
-12 NLVKISVNNPM
+12 
-23 KTLGT
+23 
-28 IVKKCN
+28 
-34 CAVSALLTASMFLS
+34 SALALLSAPFLAVFFWPSLASS
-48 SPGGFAQI
+48 QV

-84 SNLEARGVEM
+84 NNMESRGVEA
-94 PADDVLIRETLDRLI
+94 PSDDVLIRETLDRLI

-117 ANRYGVR
+117 AKRYGVR

-136 LARQNGL
+136 LARQNSL

-148 RIALEQAGQSYAVA
+148 RIALEQSGQSYAAA

-186 SEQEIDNFLAT
+186 SEQEIDNFLTT

-208 RVVQALLSTSRGEDA
+208 RVIQALLSISRGEDA
-223 ADVAAKEAYVDETL
+223 AEVAAKEDYINEVL
-237 ATIQSGTPFEQ
+237 NNIQSGQPFEQ
-248 AVSSIEP
+248 AVSGTEP
-255 YAFTGGDLGWR
+255 YAFSGGDLGWR

-276 DVVPDLRVGDVTKV
+276 DAVPTLTVGKVTKV

-298 VYLADAMGG
+298 VYLADAVGG
-307 EQLVRQ
+307 EQLIRQ
-313 TDVRHILIKPTEV
+313 TDVRHILVKPTEV
-326 LSEDAAETLA
+326 LNEQAAEDLA
-336 KELKTRIESGED
+336 VELKARIEAGEEFD
-348 FGGLARQYSDDIGSA
+348 ELARQYSDDIGSA

-371 TNPGQMVIEFE
+371 TNPGQMVPEFE
-382 TTMANTPEGEISE
+382 ATMAGTAEGSISQ
-395 PFRSEFGWHILEVP
+395 PFRSEFGWHILQVQ

-414 DFSSEVRRNQV
+414 DFSGEVRRNQV
-425 AGYIRDQKY
+425 AGYIREQKY

>member
-1 MLPRLL
+1 MRCRLTTPRE
-7 RRTHI
+7 R
-12 NLVKISVNNPM
+12 SV
-23 KTLGT
+23 L
-28 IVKKCN
+28 
-34 CAVSALLTASMFLS
+34 ALLSVPLLALSVLPSLAS
-48 SPGGFAQI
+48 AQI

-84 SNLEARGVEM
+84 STMESRGVEI
-94 PADDVLIRETLDRLI
+94 PSDDVLIRETLDRLI

-143 TLEQF
+143 TPEQF
-148 RIALEQAGQSYAVA
+148 RIALEQSGQSYAAA

-186 SEQEIDNFLAT
+186 SEQEIDNFLTT

-208 RVVQALLSTSRGEDA
+208 QVVQALLSISRGEDA
-223 ADVAAKEAYVDETL
+223 AEIAAKEAYVDEVL
-237 ATIQSGTPFEQ
+237 SNIQSGQPFEQ
-248 AVSSIEP
+248 TVSGTEP

-276 DVVPDLRVGDVTKV
+276 DTLPTLTVGEVAKV

-298 VYLADAMGG
+298 VYLADAVGG

-313 TDVRHILIKPTEV
+313 TDVRHILVKPTEV
-326 LSEDAAETLA
+326 LNEQAAEDLA
-336 KELKTRIESGED
+336 VELRARIEGGED
-348 FGGLARQYSDDIGSA
+348 FGELARQYSDDIGSA
-363 AEGGELGW
+363 TEGGNLGW
-371 TNPGQMVIEFE
+371 TNPGQMVPEFE
-382 TTMANTPEGEISE
+382 ATMASTAEGSISQ
-395 PFRSEFGWHILEVP
+395 PFRSEFGWHILEVKA
-409 GRRDK
+409 RRDK
-414 DFSSEVRRNQV
+414 DFSGEVRRNQV

>member
-1 MLPRLL
+1 MTY
-7 RRTHI
+7 RTASI
-12 NLVKISVNNPM
+12 FALFI
-23 KTLGT
+23 
-28 IVKKCN
+28 
-34 CAVSALLTASMFLS
+34 LLTLLGSFAT
-48 SPGGFAQI
+48 PAVFAQVV
-56 EVLDQVVA
+56 VLDQVVA

-75 LQERVQGVR
+75 LQERVQGIR
-84 SNLEARGVEM
+84 SSMEARDVEV
-94 PADDVLIRETLDRLI
+94 PEDDILIRETLDRLI

-117 ANRYGVR
+117 ASRYGVR

-148 RIALEQAGQSYAVA
+148 RLALEQSGQSYAAA

-186 SEQEIDNFLAT
+186 SEQEIDNFLTT

-208 RVVQALLSTSRGEDA
+208 RVVQALLATGRNEDSS
-223 ADVAAKEAYVDETL
+223 VTAAKENFVDETL
-237 ATIQSGTPFEQ
+237 GAITSGVPFEE
-248 AVSSIEP
+248 AVSATAP
-255 YAFTGGDLGWR
+255 YSFTGGDLGWR

-276 DVVPDLRVGDVTKV
+276 EVVPTLNIGEVEKV

-298 VYLADAMGG
+298 VYLADAVGG
-307 EQLVRQ
+307 ERLVRQ
-313 TDVRHILIKPTEV
+313 TDVRHILVTPTEV
-326 LSEDAAETLA
+326 LSENASEALA
-336 KELKTRIESGED
+336 NELKTRIEAGED
-348 FGGLARQYSDDIGSA
+348 FGTLARQYSDDIGSA

-371 TNPGQMVIEFE
+371 TNPGQMVPEFE
-382 TTMANTPEGEISE
+382 ATMAAASMGQISA
-395 PFRSEFGWHILEVP
+395 PFRSEFGWHILEVKE
-409 GRRDK
+409 RRDK
-414 DFSSEVRRNQV
+414 DFSSEMRRNQV

>member
-1 MLPRLL
+1 MRCRLTTPRE
-7 RRTHI
+7 R
-12 NLVKISVNNPM
+12 SV
-23 KTLGT
+23 L
-28 IVKKCN
+28 
-34 CAVSALLTASMFLS
+34 ALLSVPLLALSVLTSLAS
-48 SPGGFAQI
+48 AQI
-56 EVLDQVVA
+56 EVLDQVIA

-84 SNLEARGVEM
+84 STMESRGVEV
-94 PADDVLIRETLDRLI
+94 PSDDVLIRETLDRLI

-148 RIALEQAGQSYAVA
+148 RIALEQSGQSYAAA

-186 SEQEIDNFLAT
+186 SEQEIDNFLTT

-208 RVVQALLSTSRGEDA
+208 QVVQALLSISRGEDA
-223 ADVAAKEAYVDETL
+223 AEIAAKESYVNEVL
-237 ATIQSGTPFEQ
+237 SNIQSGQPFEQ
-248 AVSSIEP
+248 AVSGTEP

-276 DVVPDLRVGDVTKV
+276 DTVPTLTVGEVAKV
-290 RSSSGFHL
+290 RSSSGLHL
-298 VYLADAMGG
+298 VYLADAVGG

-313 TDVRHILIKPTEV
+313 TDVRHILVKPTEV
-326 LSEDAAETLA
+326 LNEQAAEDLVV
-336 KELKTRIESGED
+336 ELRARIEGGED
-348 FGGLARQYSDDIGSA
+348 FGELARQYSDDIGSA
-363 AEGGELGW
+363 TEGGNLGW
-371 TNPGQMVIEFE
+371 TNPGQMVPEFE
-382 TTMANTPEGEISE
+382 ATMAGTAEGSISQ
-395 PFRSEFGWHILEVP
+395 PFRSEFGWHILEVKA
-409 GRRDK
+409 RRDK
-414 DFSSEVRRNQV
+414 DFSGEVRRNQV

>member
-1 MLPRLL
+1 MRCRLTTPRE
-7 RRTHI
+7 R
-12 NLVKISVNNPM
+12 SVP
-23 KTLGT
+23 
-28 IVKKCN
+28 
-34 CAVSALLTASMFLS
+34 ALLSVPLLALCVLPSVAS
-48 SPGGFAQI
+48 AQI

-84 SNLEARGVEM
+84 STMESRGVEV
-94 PADDVLIRETLDRLI
+94 PSDDVLIRETLDRLI

-148 RIALEQAGQSYAVA
+148 RIALEQSGQSYAAA

-186 SEQEIDNFLAT
+186 SEQEIDNFLTT

-208 RVVQALLSTSRGEDA
+208 QVVQALLSISRGEDA
-223 ADVAAKEAYVDETL
+223 AEIAAKEAYVNEVL
-237 ATIQSGTPFEQ
+237 SNIQSGQPFEQ
-248 AVSSIEP
+248 AVSGTEP

-276 DVVPDLRVGDVTKV
+276 DTVPTLTVGEVAKV

-298 VYLADAMGG
+298 VYLADAVGG

-313 TDVRHILIKPTEV
+313 TDVRHILVKPTEV
-326 LSEDAAETLA
+326 LNEQAAEDLVV
-336 KELKTRIESGED
+336 ELRARIEGGED
-348 FGGLARQYSDDIGSA
+348 FGELARQYSDDIGSA
-363 AEGGELGW
+363 TEGGNLGW
-371 TNPGQMVIEFE
+371 TNPGQMVPEFE
-382 TTMANTPEGEISE
+382 ATMAGTAEGSISQ
-395 PFRSEFGWHILEVP
+395 PFRSEFGWHILEVKA
-409 GRRDK
+409 RRDK
-414 DFSSEVRRNQV
+414 DFSGEVRRNQV